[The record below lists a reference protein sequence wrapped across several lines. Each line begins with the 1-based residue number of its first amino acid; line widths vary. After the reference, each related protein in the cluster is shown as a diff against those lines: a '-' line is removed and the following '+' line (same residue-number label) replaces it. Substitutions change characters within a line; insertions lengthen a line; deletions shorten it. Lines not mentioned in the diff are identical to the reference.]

1 MRVNSLRILA
11 LAVAALGLTP
21 MTMQAQQFSDRHP
34 EYLHALSDLRAARAL
49 LSEGWT
55 FESVRKVNDHAV
67 QQIDAAM
74 AEIKR
79 AAIDDGKNL
88 SDHPPIDARLAP
100 RDRFRQANELL
111 GKAHQDI
118 VQSPDDPKVHE
129 LRLRAMYHI
138 DDAHNTVDVAIRTAH
153 WN

>member
-1 MRVNSLRILA
+1 M
-11 LAVAALGLTP
+11 AV
-21 MTMQAQQFSDRHP
+21 QAQISDRHL
-34 EYLHALSDLRAARAL
+34 EYLRALSDLRAARAL
-49 LSEGWT
+49 LAEGWSL
-55 FESVRKVNDHAV
+55 ESVRKVDDHAV

-88 SDHPPIDARLAP
+88 TDHPPIDARLAP

-118 VQSPDDPKVHE
+118 VLSPDQPETHE

-138 DDAHNTVDVAIRTAH
+138 DDAHNTVDVAIRTAR
-153 WN
+153 WDASRW